1 MILVVGATGQLGG
14 RIARRLLERGD
25 TVRVLVRDPSA
36 SAGLAEAGADIVVGD
51 LRDKESLRRACAG
64 VSAVVTTA
72 NSMSRGGEDTVD
84 SVDLTGNANLIDAAA
99 ERGVKR
105 FVFVSALG
113 ADVNNP
119 MPFLR
124 AKAVAE
130 QKLRD
135 SGMAWTALQPNG
147 YMELLA
153 LAIVGGP
160 ALAGQPVTLVGEG
173 RRRHS
178 LVSMSDVAEYAALA
192 LGRADAE
199 GQVLVIGGPE
209 PVSWRDVIAAFEKE
223 LGRDVPVRFIPI
235 GSSVPGMPDMVAGVL
250 TALESYDS
258 PLDTSALAARY
269 GITPTSLGDLV
280 HGFVAEASRTA
291 TDPA

>member
-14 RIARRLLERGD
+14 RIARRLLYRGES
-25 TVRVLVRDPSA
+25 VRALVRDPSA

-51 LRDKESLRRACAG
+51 LKDKESLRRACEG

-72 NSMSRGGEDTVD
+72 NSMSRGGKDTVD

-105 FVFVSALG
+105 FLFVSALG

-119 MPFLR
+119 ISFLR
-124 AKAVAE
+124 AKAEAE

-135 SGMAWTALQPNG
+135 SGMAWTVLQPDF
-147 YMELLA
+147 YMELLP

-178 LVSMSDVAEYAALA
+178 LISMSDVAEYAALA

-209 PVSWRDVIAAFEKE
+209 PVSWCDVIAAFEKE
-223 LGRDVPVRFIPI
+223 LGREVTVRFIPI
-235 GSSVPGMPDMVAGVL
+235 GSPVTGMPDMIVGLL
-250 TALESYDS
+250 TALENYDS
-258 PLDTSALAARY
+258 PLDTSVLAARY
-269 GITPTSLGDLV
+269 GITPTSLDDFV
-280 HGFVAEASRTA
+280 HGFVAAASRAATA
-291 TDPA
+291 PA